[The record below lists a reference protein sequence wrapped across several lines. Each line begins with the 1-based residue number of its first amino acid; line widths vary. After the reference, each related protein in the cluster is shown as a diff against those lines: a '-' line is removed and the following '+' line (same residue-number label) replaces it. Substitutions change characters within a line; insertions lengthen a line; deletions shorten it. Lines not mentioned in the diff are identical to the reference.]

1 MSRLLPSGEIETK
14 PPAPAPKFAL
24 FNLAFRP
31 FFLFGSL
38 FSLLAILLWA
48 FVFPMKVQIELY
60 GGTLWWH
67 IHEMLFGFVT
77 AIVAGFLLTAV
88 QNWSGAPGIKG
99 KALFGLFFIW
109 LLARILMFLPSYFN
123 HWFIASIDL
132 LFLPAAAIALAYPII
147 KTKLWRNLMFIPILL
162 GMTAA
167 NWMLHKAVLF
177 SQPELLY
184 TASNAMIFLVVL
196 IMCIL
201 GGRVFPMF
209 TANGTQTQRVN
220 PILAIE
226 VVSILSV
233 VLVLLSHVLPFE
245 FSSQIKSSLYF
256 FAATVHAIRAARWR
270 IWVTFKA
277 PLVWSLHLS
286 YWCIVLG
293 FFLFGLSET
302 LGWVSRSQAIH
313 TLTIGAMSGMI
324 LSMVSRVSLGHTGR
338 NIAVGRLMSIA
349 FSALFLAFIVRVF
362 GHHVIDDYFH
372 MINLAVAFWAIAFI
386 CFIWNYLPILIS
398 RRLDGKP
405 G

>member
-14 PPAPAPKFAL
+14 SPASAPNFAL

-48 FVFPMKVQIELY
+48 FVFPMKVQIDLY
-60 GGTLWWH
+60 GGTMWWH
-67 IHEMLFGFVT
+67 IHEMLFGFVA
-77 AIVAGFLLTAV
+77 AIVVGFLLTAV
-88 QNWSGAPGIKG
+88 QNWSGIPGIKG
-99 KALFGLFFIW
+99 KTLFGLFFIW
-109 LLARILMFLPSYFN
+109 LLARTMMFLPSYLN
-123 HWFIASIDL
+123 HWFIASIDI

-147 KTKLWRNLMFIPILL
+147 KTKLWRNLMFIAILL

-167 NWMLHKAVLF
+167 NLMFHKAVLF

-209 TANGTQTQRVN
+209 TANGTQTQRVHS
-220 PILAIE
+220 ILAIE
-226 VVSILSV
+226 VASILSV
-233 VLVLLSHVLPFE
+233 VIVLLIHVLPLE
-245 FSSQIKSSLYF
+245 ISSQVKSSLYF
-256 FAATVHAIRAARWR
+256 VAATVHAIRAARWR
-270 IWVTFKA
+270 IWVTFKT

-293 FFLFGLSET
+293 FFLFGLSEA

-324 LSMVSRVSLGHTGR
+324 LSMISRVSLGHTGR
-338 NIAVGRLMSIA
+338 KIAVGRLMSIG
-349 FSALFLAFIVRVF
+349 FTALFMAFVVRVF
-362 GHHVIDDYFH
+362 GHHIIDNYFH
-372 MINLAVAFWAIAFI
+372 IINLTAAFWAIAFI

-398 RRLDGKP
+398 ARLDGRP